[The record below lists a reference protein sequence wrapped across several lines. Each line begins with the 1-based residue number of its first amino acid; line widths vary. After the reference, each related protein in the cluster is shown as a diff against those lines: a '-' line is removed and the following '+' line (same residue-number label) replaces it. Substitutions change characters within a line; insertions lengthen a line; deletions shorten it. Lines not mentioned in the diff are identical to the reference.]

1 MVRWALTHS
10 ELCSDFKQRS
20 YFTAELG
27 FQEETGGIARARS
40 RGASLPFTDTHVSDS
55 RRELAGC
62 YHTSTHTRDR

>member
-1 MVRWALTHS
+1 MVRWALTHN

-20 YFTAELG
+20 HFTAELG

-40 RGASLPFTDTHVSDS
+40 PGASLPFAGTHDFDS

-62 YHTSTHTRDR
+62 YHTSTQTRDR